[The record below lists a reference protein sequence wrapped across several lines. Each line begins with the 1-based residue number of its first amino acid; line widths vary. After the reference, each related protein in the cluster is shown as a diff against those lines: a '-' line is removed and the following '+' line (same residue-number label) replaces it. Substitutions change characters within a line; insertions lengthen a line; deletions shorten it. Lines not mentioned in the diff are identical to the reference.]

1 MTTIKPSQIPAMA
14 SLPYLGGRRVFLSL
28 GIDVPCRGDEV
39 IDDFRLRAV
48 VPTILHLCDRGAK
61 VLVFGKR
68 GSKKDESLRPV
79 YLYFQKLFPVTFVSG
94 IDDDATKRTLLEMK
108 DGEIVLFENIR
119 QYDEESK
126 NDPAFAKKLAGLADM
141 YINEC
146 FPMSHREEVSIVG
159 VPQFLPS
166 YAGLRFMEE
175 VVALT
180 RAFTPSHPLLFM
192 VGGAKFETKLPLL
205 KRFFPLADQIFVGGA
220 LQNDFFRA
228 YGLEIGNSTVSE
240 KEFDLSTMLHHQ
252 KLLLP
257 IDVEVE
263 HEDTTTS
270 IVKPEEVQKEDRIV
284 DAGPATTE
292 MLKKYIDEAK
302 YIIWN
307 GPLGYY
313 ENGFEKQTKA
323 LAELVAHATAEAA
336 IGGGDT
342 LAAITALGLENKNK
356 KLFLS
361 TGGGAMLDFL
371 SNGTLPGIEALLGR
385 YKYGKQSTN
394 IYA

>member
-1 MTTIKPSQIPAMA
+1 MRSTVVPSEIPNIA
-14 SLPYLGGRRVFLSL
+14 SIPHLGGKRVFLSL

-39 IDDFRLRAV
+39 LDDFRLRAV
-48 VPTILHLCDRGAK
+48 IPTILFLQDRGAR
-61 VLVFGKR
+61 VLIFGKR
-68 GSKKDESLRPV
+68 GSKKDESLQPICL
-79 YLYFQKLFPVTFVSG
+79 YLQKLFPVTFVGSVDG
-94 IDDDATKRTLLEMK
+94 EDTKRTVANMK
-108 DGEIVLFENIR
+108 EGDIVLFENIR

-126 NDPAFAKKLAGLADM
+126 NDPEFAKKLAAFADV
-141 YINEC
+141 YVNEC
-146 FPMSHREEVSIVG
+146 FPVSHREEASIVG

-175 VVALT
+175 VHSLSK
-180 RAFTPSHPLLFM
+180 AFAPQHPFLFM
-192 VGGAKFETKLPLL
+192 IGGAKFETKLPLL
-205 KRFFPLADQIFVGGA
+205 TRFFPLADQVFVGGA

-228 YGLEIGNSTVSE
+228 YGLEIGNSVVSE
-240 KEFDLSTMLHHQ
+240 KEFDMRAILHHP

-263 HEDTTTS
+263 HEDKTTS
-270 IVKPEEVQKEDRIV
+270 IVKPEEVLKGDKIV

-292 MLKKYIDEAK
+292 MLKKYIDDAK

-313 ENGFEKQTKA
+313 EDGFEKQTKV
-323 LAELVAHATAEAA
+323 LAELVAHASADAA

-342 LAAITALGLENKNK
+342 LAAIAALGLENKNE

-385 YKYGKQSTN
+385 YHYG
-394 IYA
+394 